1 VGYGGSVPTRFRE
14 ASSDEVKKLKKSRL
28 RTISMLLTEELITS
42 DDFRLAVRVVFYLKK
57 FDELRDLPQLCEK
70 FPQLTP
76 YVEDFLRK
84 KGQDIPATIRELIA
98 RRFCRWLLRKDP
110 IPEYLAVSII
120 RLLGSEGYSR
130 SADLM
135 KYFRNLKRNAGSYIG
150 RVTLEAIEPFV
161 DRGIA
166 LELRTYYDRAD
177 LWERRQIIRIVDK
190 VLPREEKRAWYKN
203 LMMNESSE
211 ILTTELVSFY
221 MRRDNK

>member
-1 VGYGGSVPTRFRE
+1 MGYGGSVPTRFRE
-14 ASSDEVKKLKKSRL
+14 ASSDEVKKLKKLGL
-28 RTISMLLTEELITS
+28 RTISTLLSEELITS
-42 DDFRLAVRVVFYLKK
+42 EDFRLAVRVVFYLKK
-57 FDELRDLPQLCEK
+57 FDELRDLPLLCEK

-76 YVEDFLRK
+76 YAEDFLRK
-84 KGQDIPATIRELIA
+84 KWEDIPQATRDIIA

-130 SADLM
+130 PADLM
-135 KYFRNLKRNAGSYIG
+135 KYFRSLKRNAGSYIG

-190 VLPREEKRAWYKN
+190 SLPREEKRAWYKN
-203 LMMNESSE
+203 IKMNESSE
-211 ILTTELVSFY
+211 ILTTEIVNLY
-221 MRRDNK
+221 LRRDSK